1 MVTFNIIEG
10 EDNTQEIRR
19 ILEEEYFPE
28 DKKTNLHD
36 LYRKYHILP
45 KRFSRVAKDMLREQ
59 GKPPVL
65 KGRKPR
71 NYRTHPPRHNIF
83 VRHLRYKYTYF
94 YYVKITEGERVQF
107 GGKTIQILQEK
118 AEQHGVKLNE
128 DRVKELKRQYGE
140 DN

>member
-28 DKKTNLHD
+28 DKKTNLQD

-107 GGKTIQILQEK
+107 GGKTITELKKK
-118 AEQHGVKLNE
+118 AAEHNVKLNE
-128 DRVKELKRQYGE
+128 DRLNELRRLYGE
-140 DN
+140 